1 MREQYLEWYKQ
12 DRFTSSDVTRATGL
26 SERFQRELLKNR
38 MITAVPQARTK
49 KRLFDRRMIMRM
61 GLISNFNN
69 FGLSLP
75 AASQIISECKSV
87 EDCIFQTV
95 DPICL
100 SSDRDITELSPILPR
115 ALHQESNSADKFD
128 WLDPSIQPSAQG
140 DDFIIKIIDGDCVV
154 VQTKTMDL
162 IESMGELKN
171 YQKLTVVE
179 NMSKYIA
186 DNPSYFV
193 VPENF
198 LSEQSC
204 QHPNKSIFDNK
215 SFWNEVGKLCD
226 DFLKNISFELPNPNK
241 SRDTKPFNC
250 NNMRWKKR
258 LYNYIYEAPATTLSI
273 NASLSL
279 KMTLR
284 KLFEVNIPMNL

>member
-75 AASQIISECKSV
+75 AASQIISECKRV

-100 SSDRDITELSPILPR
+100 SSDRDITESP
-115 ALHQESNSADKFD
+115 SGND
-128 WLDPSIQPSAQG
+128 
-140 DDFIIKIIDGDCVV
+140 
-154 VQTKTMDL
+154 
-162 IESMGELKN
+162 
-171 YQKLTVVE
+171 
-179 NMSKYIA
+179 IA
-186 DNPSYFV
+186 
-193 VPENF
+193 
-198 LSEQSC
+198 
-204 QHPNKSIFDNK
+204 
-215 SFWNEVGKLCD
+215 
-226 DFLKNISFELPNPNK
+226 FLK
-241 SRDTKPFNC
+241 T
-250 NNMRWKKR
+250 
-258 LYNYIYEAPATTLSI
+258 
-273 NASLSL
+273 
-279 KMTLR
+279 
-284 KLFEVNIPMNL
+284 